1 MKNLYTLETM
11 EHITAQEL
19 DKIKR
24 DIVSNCPGLHT
35 KLYHEMLT
43 GMLIMILRY
52 GFITNEEYTELKE
65 AMAEK
70 EEK

>member
-19 DKIKR
+19 DKIKQ

-35 KLYHEMLT
+35 KQYHSMLT
-43 GMLIMILRY
+43 GQLMMMLRY
-52 GFITNEEYTELKE
+52 GFISYEEYTELKE
-65 AMAEK
+65 AMIEK
-70 EEK
+70 EGK